1 MPLTDLW
8 VHSRNQL
15 ENKLVQQIIAFAG
28 TGQLRDGNAAS
39 AEFRDFLSQVPSH
52 LLRRYVDQCLQ
63 DGFSG
68 SGFALQDIINE
79 VGCRLGFQV
88 IHGRYRGSP
97 GHIGHDGLWLF
108 PEGHTV
114 MVEVKTTDTYRID
127 LDTLAGY
134 RRALI
139 QGNSIGEERS
149 SILIVVGREDT
160 GDLEAQIRGSR
171 HAWDMRL
178 ISVDALMRLMVL
190 KEEVEDPQIIR
201 RIYAI
206 LIPREFTKLDEIIEI
221 LLSTAE
227 EVKPEELKD
236 GGHDE
241 EIRVP
246 AFTPVAFHEACIP
259 HLEQY
264 LHCSLLKRSRS
275 SYSSPDGSF
284 ALICAIS
291 KAYERRGQVW
301 FWYAFHPHQK
311 EFLAQTQESFI
322 AFGCGSEEIL
332 LLIPTVEF
340 VTWLDGM
347 NMTQRGDRFY
357 WHVHISKEADRLM
370 LHRKKGFK
378 PIELTKFVVPRA
390 PNDS

>member
-1 MPLTDLW
+1 M
-8 VHSRNQL
+8 
-15 ENKLVQQIIAFAG
+15 
-28 TGQLRDGNAAS
+28 
-39 AEFRDFLSQVPSH
+39 
-52 LLRRYVDQCLQ
+52 
-63 DGFSG
+63 
-68 SGFALQDIINE
+68 
-79 VGCRLGFQV
+79 
-88 IHGRYRGSP
+88 
-97 GHIGHDGLWLF
+97 
-108 PEGHTV
+108 
-114 MVEVKTTDTYRID
+114 EVKTTDTYRID

-139 QGNSIGEERS
+139 QGGSITEERS
-149 SILIVVGREDT
+149 SLLIVVGREDT

-227 EVKPEELKD
+227 EVKPEEPKD
-236 GGHDE
+236 EDRDE
-241 EIRVP
+241 EIKVP
-246 AFTPVAFHEACIP
+246 AFTPVAVHEAFIP
-259 HLEQY
+259 RLEQY
-264 LHCSLLKRSRS
+264 LHRSLLKRSRA

-284 ALICAIS
+284 ALTCAIS
-291 KAYERRGQVW
+291 KTYERRGQVW

-311 EFLAQTQESFI
+311 EFLEQAHESFI
-322 AFGCGSEEIL
+322 AFGCGSEETL
-332 LLIPTVEF
+332 LLIPSAEF

-347 NMTQRGDRFY
+347 NITQRDDRFY
-357 WHVHISKEADRLM
+357 WHVHISKEADQLM

-378 PIELTKFVVPRA
+378 PLELTRFLVPTSA
-390 PNDS
+390 SKS